1 MTAFRLEINIP
12 DDIAQGD
19 AEAMVAFQNH
29 IHYQMKYYNETNDI
43 DTFYGDKFYVVGK
56 WQELDDCCQPLD
68 SNKKHT
74 IAELEWEKKRQ
85 DELLLAEKFEEER
98 KS

>member
-1 MTAFRLEINIP
+1 MTAFRIEINIP

-29 IHYQMKYYNETNDI
+29 IHYQIKYYNETNDI

-56 WQELDDCCQPLD
+56 WQELDDCCQPVD

-74 IAELEWEKKRQ
+74 IAEYEWEKKKQ
-85 DELLLAEKFEEER
+85 KEVGKA
-98 KS
+98 

>member
-1 MTAFRLEINIP
+1 MTAFRIEINIP

-29 IHYQMKYYNETNDI
+29 IHYQIKYYNENHVNTD
-43 DTFYGDKFYVVGK
+43 FYDDKFYVIGK
-56 WQELDDCCQPLD
+56 WQELDDCCLPVD

-74 IAELEWEKKRQ
+74 IAEYEWEKKKQ
-85 DELLLAEKFEEER
+85 KEAGKA
-98 KS
+98 